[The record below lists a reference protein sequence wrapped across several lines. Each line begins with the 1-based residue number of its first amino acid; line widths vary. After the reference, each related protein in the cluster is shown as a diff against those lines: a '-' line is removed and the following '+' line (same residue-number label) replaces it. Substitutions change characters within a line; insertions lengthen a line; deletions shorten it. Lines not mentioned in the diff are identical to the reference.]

1 MQQKR
6 SPAHIAITAG
16 FDEVLILFLEQDID
30 TRQRDGQGRALI
42 HLATEAGRT
51 STVRTLVEFNFDT
64 AATDIKGRTG
74 KFLLFVAEY
83 PDRTVRCCDDCFL
96 FIPFVIRYRSN

>member
-16 FDEVLILFLEQDID
+16 FDEVLLLFLEQDID
-30 TRQRDGQGRALI
+30 TRQRDGHGRALI

-64 AATDIKGRTG
+64 AAIDIKGRTG
-74 KFLLFVAEY
+74 MFTLFAVEY
-83 PDRTVRCCDDCFL
+83 PDLLTCCL
-96 FIPFVIRYRSN
+96 S